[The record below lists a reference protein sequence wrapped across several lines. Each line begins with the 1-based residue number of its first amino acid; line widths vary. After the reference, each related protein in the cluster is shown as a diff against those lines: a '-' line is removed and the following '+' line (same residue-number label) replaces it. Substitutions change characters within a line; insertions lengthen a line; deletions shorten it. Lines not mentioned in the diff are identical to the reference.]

1 MSKRNNLKNRL
12 KGGLLPMMGGATLN
26 TDGTEFLMYK
36 TTPSATATSI
46 TVSSLVN
53 AALKAN
59 GMNGLKAVLG
69 FSDNSGNVPTGG
81 QTIDPSGNSGYLY
94 LNGYTTVANPVAYNP
109 AVGTQNGIPAWI
121 IDQITAHAM
130 NSTNTPAPIPL
141 GSPVT
146 IGGATFPNRLLT
158 LQDLVGAING
168 SGALSLPNDV
178 QAALESSPIAQF
190 KHLPDK
196 SHLN

>member
-1 MSKRNNLKNRL
+1 
-12 KGGLLPMMGGATLN
+12 MMGGAALN
-26 TDGTEFLMYK
+26 IDGSETLMYK
-36 TTPSATATSI
+36 TIPGATATSI

-53 AALKAN
+53 TAKMAS

-69 FSDNSGNVPTGG
+69 YGDNSGSVTPGTPT
-81 QTIDPSGNSGYLY
+81 INPAGNDGYLY
-94 LNGYTTVANPVAYNP
+94 LNAYTTVANPVAYNP

-196 SHLN
+196 SHLNM